1 MNHRPFE
8 DWLLEETSLT
18 PEQTRDLQA
27 HLRTCSTC
35 ASLKDVNAVLH
46 MTKQVAPAAGF
57 STRFQSRLII
67 RKAEQRRR
75 NIVGLILLV
84 VSGLAVI
91 GWAASPLIA
100 ATVQSPSGVATSWL
114 TSLIMFFSTLQM
126 YSQIGKVFIEV
137 LANVVPVFVW
147 MIVGSGFA
155 GLLLMWS
162 FTFWKSTTLTT
173 SVRSVS

>member
-8 DWLLEETSLT
+8 DWLLEEIPLT

-35 ASLKDVNAVLH
+35 AVLTEVNAALRL
-46 MTKQVAPAAGF
+46 TKQVAPVAGF
-57 STRFQSRLII
+57 STRFQARLAV

-75 NIVGLILLV
+75 NMVGLILLV
-84 VSGLAVI
+84 VGGLGVI
-91 GWAASPLIA
+91 GWLTYPLIA
-100 ATVQSPSGVATSWL
+100 VTIQSPSGVAFSWL
-114 TSLIMFFSTLQM
+114 TSIILFFATLQM
-126 YSQIGKVFIEV
+126 YSQVGKVFIEV
-137 LANVVPVFVW
+137 LAHVVPVFIW
-147 MIVGSGFA
+147 MIIGSGFA

>member
-8 DWLLEETSLT
+8 DWLLEDTPLT
-18 PEQTRDLQA
+18 PEQTRDLQV
-27 HLRTCSTC
+27 HLRTCPTC
-35 ASLKDVNAVLH
+35 ASLMDVNAVLH
-46 MTKQVAPAAGF
+46 MTKQVAPVAGF
-57 STRFQSRLII
+57 GSRFQARLLV

-75 NIVGLILLV
+75 NIVGLFL
-84 VSGLAVI
+84 LAVGGLGLI
-91 GWAASPLIA
+91 GSVAYPLLA
-100 ATVQSPSGVATSWL
+100 ATVQSPSNVAMSWF
-114 TSLIMFFSTLQM
+114 TALIIFFSTLQM
-126 YSQIGKVFIEV
+126 YSQVGKVFIEV
-137 LANVVPVFVW
+137 IANVVPVFVW